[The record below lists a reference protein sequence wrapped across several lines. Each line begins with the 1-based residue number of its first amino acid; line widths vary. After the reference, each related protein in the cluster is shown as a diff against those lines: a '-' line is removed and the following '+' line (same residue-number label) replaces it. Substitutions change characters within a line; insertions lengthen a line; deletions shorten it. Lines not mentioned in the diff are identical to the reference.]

1 MNRYLR
7 IKDHVWAEVYAL
19 TYARL
24 IVTLDGETAAHGAN
38 AAANSAVERM
48 LIDHSLHDPE

>member
-1 MNRYLR
+1 MDRYLH
-7 IKDHVWAEVYAL
+7 IKDHVWADVYAL

-24 IVTLDGETAAHGAN
+24 IMTLDGEQAAHGAN
-38 AAANSAVERM
+38 ATANSAVERM